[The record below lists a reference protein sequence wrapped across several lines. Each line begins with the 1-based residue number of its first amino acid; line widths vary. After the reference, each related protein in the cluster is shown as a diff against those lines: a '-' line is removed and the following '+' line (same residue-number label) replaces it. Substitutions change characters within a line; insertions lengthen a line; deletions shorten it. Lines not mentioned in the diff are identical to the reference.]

1 MLYFAG
7 FDYKVKLSKAHNTA
21 GINNVPVELMLM
33 GNLKTYH
40 QESSHLAI
48 VRFPGSFVKRAA
60 DIVFSLLVI
69 VLVLSW
75 LLPIL
80 AILIK
85 LSSKG
90 PVFFVQ
96 QRTGR
101 YNVAFNCYKL
111 RSMIVNESSDL
122 QQAFQGDPRVTLVGK
137 LLRKL
142 SLDELPQF
150 FNVLA
155 GEMSLVGPRPH
166 MLHHTNI
173 YTQDVAEYPK
183 RLLVRPGITGLSQVE
198 GYRGEI
204 RNHRM
209 IRNRVLLDIFYIKHW
224 SVWLDLVIILKTI
237 KLVLF
242 GDKNA
247 V

>member
-1 MLYFAG
+1 MKISEA
-7 FDYKVKLSKAHNTA
+7 YKITGKD
-21 GINNVPVELMLM
+21 VPVQMVLMKD
-33 GNLKTYH
+33 LKIY
-40 QESSHLAI
+40 QEESNHLSI
-48 VRFPGSFVKRAA
+48 VRFPGSFVKRLA
-60 DIVFSLLVI
+60 DIACSLLVI
-69 VLVLSW
+69 VLLLSW

-80 AILIK
+80 ALLIK

-101 YNVAFNCYKL
+101 YNIPFNCYKL
-111 RSMIVNESSDL
+111 RSMIVNEVSDL
-122 QQAFQGDPRVTLVGK
+122 QQAFHGDPRVTLVGK

-150 FNVLA
+150 FNVLV
-155 GEMSLVGPRPH
+155 GEMSIVGPRPH

-209 IRNRVLLDIFYIKHW
+209 IRNRVVLDIFYIKHW
-224 SVWLDLVIILKTI
+224 SVWLDLVIIFKTI

-242 GDKNA
+242 GDEKA

>member
-1 MLYFAG
+1 LQHLTV
-7 FDYKVKLSKAHNTA
+7 VKISEAYN
-21 GINNVPVELMLM
+21 INGEDVPVQLVLMK
-33 GNLKTYH
+33 NLTIY
-40 QESSHLAI
+40 QEENNHLSI

-69 VLVLSW
+69 VLLLSW
-75 LLPIL
+75 LLPLL
-80 AILIK
+80 AVLIK

-101 YNVAFNCYKL
+101 YNIPFNCYKL
-111 RSMIVNESSDL
+111 RSMIVNETSDL
-122 QQAFQGDPRVTLVGK
+122 QQAFHGDPRVTLVGK

-209 IRNRVLLDIFYIKHW
+209 IRNRVVLDIFYIKRW
-224 SVWLDLVIILKTI
+224 SMWLDLVIILKTI

-242 GDKNA
+242 GDEKA

>member
-1 MLYFAG
+1 MQHLTVVKISEA
-7 FDYKVKLSKAHNTA
+7 YKITGK
-21 GINNVPVELMLM
+21 NVPVQMVLMKD
-33 GNLKTYH
+33 LKIY
-40 QESSHLAI
+40 QEESNHLSI
-48 VRFPGSFVKRAA
+48 VRFPGSFVKRLA
-60 DIVFSLLVI
+60 DIACSLLVI
-69 VLVLSW
+69 ILLLSW

-80 AILIK
+80 ALLIK

-101 YNVAFNCYKL
+101 YNIPFNCYKL
-111 RSMIVNESSDL
+111 RSMIVNEVSDL
-122 QQAFQGDPRVTLVGK
+122 QQAFHGDPRVTLVGK

-150 FNVLA
+150 FNVLV
-155 GEMSLVGPRPH
+155 GEMSIVGPRPH

-209 IRNRVLLDIFYIKHW
+209 IRNRVVLDIFYIKHW
-224 SVWLDLVIILKTI
+224 SVWLDLVIIFKTI

-242 GDKNA
+242 GDEKA

>member
-1 MLYFAG
+1 MVLMKDLKIYQEESNH
-7 FDYKVKLSKAHNTA
+7 LS
-21 GINNVPVELMLM
+21 
-33 GNLKTYH
+33 
-40 QESSHLAI
+40 I
-48 VRFPGSFVKRAA
+48 VRFPGSFVKRLA
-60 DIVFSLLVI
+60 DIACSLLVI
-69 VLVLSW
+69 ILLLSW

-80 AILIK
+80 ALLIK

-101 YNVAFNCYKL
+101 YNIPFNCYKL
-111 RSMIVNESSDL
+111 RSMIVNEVSDL
-122 QQAFQGDPRVTLVGK
+122 QQAFHGDPRVTLVGK

-150 FNVLA
+150 FNVLV
-155 GEMSLVGPRPH
+155 GEMSIVGPRPH

-209 IRNRVLLDIFYIKHW
+209 IRNRVVLDIFYIKHW
-224 SVWLDLVIILKTI
+224 SVWLDLVIIFKTI

-242 GDKNA
+242 GDEKA

>member
-1 MLYFAG
+1 MKISEA
-7 FDYKVKLSKAHNTA
+7 YKITGK
-21 GINNVPVELMLM
+21 NVPVQMVLMKD
-33 GNLKTYH
+33 LKIY
-40 QESSHLAI
+40 QEESNHLSI
-48 VRFPGSFVKRAA
+48 VRFPGSFVKRLA
-60 DIVFSLLVI
+60 DIACSLLVI
-69 VLVLSW
+69 ILLLSW

-80 AILIK
+80 ALLIK

-101 YNVAFNCYKL
+101 YNIPFNCYKL
-111 RSMIVNESSDL
+111 RSMIVNEVSDL
-122 QQAFQGDPRVTLVGK
+122 QQAFHGDPRVTLVGK

-150 FNVLA
+150 FNVLV
-155 GEMSLVGPRPH
+155 GEMSIVGPRPH

-209 IRNRVLLDIFYIKHW
+209 IRNRVVLDIFYIKHW
-224 SVWLDLVIILKTI
+224 SVWLDLVIIFKTI

-242 GDKNA
+242 GDEKA